1 MELDPDLIDAW
12 KWELS
17 CMIHRMRSSES
28 ELAQKKVDF
37 LEGFYSA
44 LTCLELAMS
53 GERSSSPLSDDPK
66 QQ

>member
-1 MELDPDLIDAW
+1 MELDADIVEAW

-28 ELAQKKVDF
+28 DLARKKVEF

-53 GERSSSPLSDDPK
+53 GERSANPLSEQTTD
-66 QQ
+66 Q